1 MRTEC
6 FIPSI
11 LPSYLEEVRE
21 KNKEIQVVE
30 ESCLVLSKGWCR
42 TEGVLGS
49 AFGEMNGS
57 KVACYV
63 FTPRPSNKLVTGFES
78 GSVECDVTLAP
89 HLPQENSDA
98 AVALQKRLAQK
109 IVDAVSPVILL
120 EHYPKNVIYISAV
133 IFESSSFD
141 LVNLL
146 NCASLALCDA
156 EVEMKDVLSACSLS
170 LPQKESTNNSQ
181 SSEGYSSSGRRS
193 GRTEVSMAYLAKA
206 GEVVALDCSGKLSTK
221 ELNALLDQCKE
232 QCSRIRELIISRL

>member
-11 LPSYLEEVRE
+11 LPSYLEEVHE
-21 KNKEIQVVE
+21 QNKEMVVE

-78 GSVECDVTLAP
+78 GSVECDVALAP
-89 HLPQENSDA
+89 HLSQQRSDSDEA
-98 AVALQKRLAQK
+98 AALQKRLAQK
-109 IVDAVSPVILL
+109 IVDAVTPVILL

-170 LPQKESTNNSQ
+170 LPQKELTPISSQ
-181 SSEGYSSSGRRS
+181 SSQRRS

-206 GEVVALDCSGKLSTK
+206 QEVVALDCSGKLSTK

-232 QCSRIRELIISRL
+232 QCSRIRDLIISRL